1 MMDINMPKMDGYE
14 ATKLIRE
21 FNKDLIII
29 AQTANGM
36 QSDRD
41 DAIAAGCTDYI
52 SKPIDITSLSKLIQ
66 KYFKK

>member
-1 MMDINMPKMDGYE
+1 
-14 ATKLIRE
+14 
-21 FNKDLIII
+21 
-29 AQTANGM
+29 M